1 MKIQWSPLALE
12 RASECIAY
20 IAEDKPAA
28 AETWIHEL
36 FERVDLLT
44 STPYMG
50 RVVPELSNARYRE
63 ILLGN
68 YRVIYSIKD
77 EHIEILTIRGVRQ
90 ILASEKFDYR

>member
-1 MKIQWSPLALE
+1 VKIQWSPVALE
-12 RASECIAY
+12 RASECAAY
-20 IAEDKPAA
+20 IAADKRAA
-28 AETWIHEL
+28 AAAWIHEL

-50 RVVPELSNARYRE
+50 RVAPELNNARYRE
-63 ILLGN
+63 ILFGN

-90 ILASEKFDYR
+90 ILTSKKLY